1 MFQPDEPG
9 IKLLPDALLS
19 NYKEFQDM
27 WEEDELIRSLEARPP
42 SPCDVTF
49 INDNILIDGKSSFI
63 QRSTKRVKVS
73 HVFFLSRF
81 SLYRRVRMLSMK
93 QYVGRRVIMM
103 HLLSAYRDILNQTF
117 KAGLHKPASRK
128 CYRKLQGL
136 SQLVDYRERRY

>member
-73 HVFFLSRF
+73 HVFF
-81 SLYRRVRMLSMK
+81 
-93 QYVGRRVIMM
+93 
-103 HLLSAYRDILNQTF
+103 F
-117 KAGLHKPASRK
+117 K
-128 CYRKLQGL
+128 
-136 SQLVDYRERRY
+136 

>member
-42 SPCDVTF
+42 SPCNVTF

-73 HVFFLSRF
+73 HIFYVGLAC
-81 SLYRRVRMLSMK
+81 YRRVRLSGMRFVKQTLLMK
-93 QYVGRRVIMM
+93 
-103 HLLSAYRDILNQTF
+103 HLLSAYQSLQHLLNRTY
-117 KAGLHKPASRK
+117 KACRK
-128 CYRKLQGL
+128 CFRMLQKVTSL
-136 SQLVDYRERRY
+136 SQPDYR